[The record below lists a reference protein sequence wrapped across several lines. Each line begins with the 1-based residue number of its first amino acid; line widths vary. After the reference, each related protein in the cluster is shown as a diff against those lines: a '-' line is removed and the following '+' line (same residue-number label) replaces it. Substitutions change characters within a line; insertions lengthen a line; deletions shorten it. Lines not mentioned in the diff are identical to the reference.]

1 MSDFQL
7 GLLAISA
14 VILVAVIAYNKW
26 EEWRLRRRTEAAF
39 GAGHKDVLLDA
50 EGSGAA
56 QNPQP
61 PLSAAADFA
70 SAAAP
75 EYVAPAP
82 DADAPL
88 DHTLEHTLGVPELDE
103 AVTLPPP
110 IEAVAAAPY
119 KPFNFPATS
128 TVPRL
133 ARLDPDI
140 DFIVQMQF
148 ARPLDGGAVLVKA
161 DELFDEALLELVH
174 WEGFNDSQAAWE
186 VAQSAHSY
194 THVRTGLQLANRHGA
209 VSKQNFAA
217 FQDAMQAFALDAAAQ
232 IEMSDPDE
240 ALQRAAHLDAFCADY
255 AIQIG
260 LSVFGREGQSLA
272 GTKLRALAE
281 SAGCRLDKDGCF
293 RKFTDDG
300 AELYSLSN
308 TEPMPFHGE
317 TLKTLATRG
326 VTVLFDVPRAP
337 GSAAAF
343 RAYIDFAR
351 HVAQVLDGVLLDDD
365 RKAIGQ
371 AAIDQIGAQLTQIHQ
386 AMATRGIPAGSPAA
400 LRLFA

>member
-1 MSDFQL
+1 MSDFQF

-14 VILVAVIAYNKW
+14 MILIAVVAYNKW
-26 EEWRLRRRTEAAF
+26 EEWRLRRRTDAAF
-39 GAGHKDVLLDA
+39 GVGHKDVLLDA
-50 EGSGAA
+50 E
-56 QNPQP
+56 
-61 PLSAAADFA
+61 
-70 SAAAP
+70 
-75 EYVAPAP
+75 AP
-82 DADAPL
+82 DAVANPEAPLSTQQNVAGVEADEYMASTADLDAPL
-88 DHTLEHTLGVPELDE
+88 EHTLEHTLGVSSPDD
-103 AVTLPPP
+103 AATLPPP
-110 IEAVAAAPY
+110 VEATTAAPY

-128 TVPRL
+128 TVPRS
-133 ARLDPDI
+133 ARLDPNI

-161 DELFDEALLELVH
+161 DELFDEVLLELVH
-174 WEGFNDSQAAWE
+174 WEGFNDTQAAWE
-186 VAQSAHSY
+186 VVQSAHSY
-194 THVRTGLQLANRHGA
+194 THVRAGLQLANRHGA

-217 FQDAMQAFALDAAAQ
+217 FQDVMQSFALDAAAQ
-232 IEMSDPDE
+232 IEMTDPDE

-281 SAGCRLDKDGCF
+281 SAGCRLDKDGSF
-293 RKFTDDG
+293 RKFADDG

-337 GSAAAF
+337 GTAAAY

-386 AMATRGIPAGSPAA
+386 AMAARGIPAGSPAA